1 LNSLSAEISNLLNEL
16 DQLQNTLLTKQS
28 EENEVIIKENSLD
41 NELPD
46 SISDEEAERLKA
58 DLKRLNAD
66 PEWAGEDGLRYQAFF
81 ERINKALEGD
91 SDAVVWAREWISDL
105 DDQALAQQQAGL
117 EAKKLIDAENEA
129 KQKRDEEVLAARTA
143 GIAENKMMQAWLD
156 TLENPEDSNNIDFM

>member
-1 LNSLSAEISNLLNEL
+1 M

-81 ERINKALEGD
+81 ERINKALEG
-91 SDAVVWAREWISDL
+91 
-105 DDQALAQQQAGL
+105 
-117 EAKKLIDAENEA
+117 
-129 KQKRDEEVLAARTA
+129 VL
-143 GIAENKMMQAWLD
+143 MQ
-156 TLENPEDSNNIDFM
+156 